1 MSTQMQTDAFE
12 QTEAFPP
19 PLKTRREL
27 AEEFLEH
34 FQADVEAA
42 EKSLVNARVK
52 LRNAIVLRD
61 DAEENLRRAINA
73 ADDEVEGEATD
84 DDGDSTMQI
93 GPAPQAEDAEYVEVD
108 PITGEAAPTCD
119 TPPCVVAVFDPGP
132 AEEPVATVVGDRTTY
147 GELAADYI
155 TASGFTGDVLELA
168 VVNEEDGMPR
178 RRRDVI
184 DPRDYGERFLVV
196 VLEDSPLWMQC
207 PVCDGDGR
215 QPDKSGGGHHGTCE
229 ECQGLGC
236 VECEARA
243 EEGSKP

>member
-52 LRNAIVLRD
+52 LHNAIVLRD

-73 ADDEVEGEATD
+73 ADDEATD
-84 DDGDSTMQI
+84 EAGDSTMQI

-108 PITGEAAPTCD
+108 PITGEVAPTCD